1 MKRRLIRFAQRY
13 SLIAVMAALVVSP
26 VAAQVD
32 SRALGPNWPVLLM
45 PPHIMEAPQPQSME
59 LEAPLL
65 AEVIESSKNKVT
77 SSDAAA
83 LLGEETDGDPQATT
97 LDKMMNAPR
106 QAVSLARDG
115 KYKQAIEKGK
125 PLLEQEAKTYGDFT
139 WDLLTTAVA
148 WSQLQNGD
156 YADSIVSW
164 RKGGAK
170 IKDIPVR
177 QYHLIVARVID
188 RYQKESPDDLPKLKE
203 SANLQAEV
211 IKDLKQPVTQF
222 LRSIELTKTVKHFE
236 GRLNNL
242 SVAYNKLRL
251 VMAVDRDTGEKLLT
265 EYFRPAVDALL
276 KEGLDSNLE
285 AANKQYQLLVRAE
298 EKPLVRSDIPAWNA
312 EVVKLWNMIRQV
324 KRLCRIHNY
333 LQRLELA
340 GNLDN
345 SSPFE
350 AAHELLFAPG
360 ELRYVWQTT
369 GRSTSSGFDMSRR
382 APSDQTPSRTEL
394 REELERQKRDRGLMH
409 PMR

>member
-1 MKRRLIRFAQRY
+1 MKRILIRFAQRY
-13 SLIAVMAALVVSP
+13 SLAAVMAVL
-26 VAAQVD
+26 VAAPAAAQID
-32 SRALGPNWPVLLM
+32 SRTLGPNWPTLLL
-45 PPHIMEAPQPQSME
+45 PPHVLEAPQPQSLE

-65 AEVIESSKNKVT
+65 AEVLESSKNKVT

-83 LLGEETDGDPQATT
+83 LLGEETDGDPEATT

-106 QAVSLARDG
+106 EVVSLARDG

-125 PLLEQEAKTYGDFT
+125 PLLEQETKTYGDFT
-139 WDLLTTAVA
+139 WDILTTAVA

-170 IKDIPVR
+170 IKDITVR

-188 RYQKESPDDLPKLKE
+188 RYQKESPDELPRLKE
-203 SANLQAEV
+203 PANLQAEV
-211 IKDLKQPVTQF
+211 IKELKEPVTQL
-222 LRSIELTKTVKHFE
+222 LRSLELTKTVKHFE

-242 SVAYNKLRL
+242 SVAYNHLRL
-251 VMAVDRDTGEKLLT
+251 VMAVDRDTGEKLLG
-265 EYFRPAVDALL
+265 EYFRPAVDALV
-276 KEGLDSNLE
+276 KEGIEANLE
-285 AANKQYQLLVRAE
+285 AANKQYQALVRAE
-298 EKPLVRSDIPAWNA
+298 EKPLMRSGIAAWNA
-312 EVVKLWNMIRQV
+312 EVTKHWNMIRQV

-340 GNLDN
+340 GNVDN

-369 GRSTSSGFDMSRR
+369 GRSTSAGFDMNRR
-382 APSDQTPSRTEL
+382 APSSETPSRTEL
-394 REELERQKRDRGLMH
+394 REELERQRRDRGLT
-409 PMR
+409 R